1 MMIKSLQQKLILAMA
16 AFVALT
22 GLLIAGSSYLISAK
36 QQQRDAETQIRVVG
50 TILGVHVGN
59 WLSAKAAVL
68 NAFRPVPHDASLPVY
83 MSYAR
88 DAGGFANVFVA
99 YPDGAQENANKVV
112 LPPDNNDP
120 RKWHWWSR
128 AQQERSATF
137 VEMPSVAAATRS
149 AVSSFAHAVLIDG
162 QLAGVVGADV
172 EISSIMEELKRTVLP
187 GDGFAFIVNRK
198 GKIFA
203 HADPK
208 YLNQDARALGSAL
221 TPDLLETALKN
232 QEFRDLS
239 LDGADKLVAVFPVS
253 GTEFSLVTVSDSA
266 TLLAPQRALLWQMA
280 GILLILLLVLIAA
293 SLVLLRSQLK
303 GLFAVRD
310 AMREIAH
317 GEADLSQRI
326 PASGSD
332 EVAETAQAF
341 NQFVAQLNT
350 TFLNVRD
357 KALQLTEGV
366 SSVRGSVE
374 RIARETARIT
384 DISSANAAAI
394 EEVSVSISEIASS
407 TRETDELAHETGEQS
422 QQSAE
427 ALQAITR
434 EMAQTHS
441 NVEAVTAI
449 LDTLAQ
455 RSQQIRSITDVI
467 GEIANQTNLL
477 ALNAAIEAARAGEQ
491 GRGFAV
497 VADEVRKL
505 AERTGSATVEITGM
519 LEAIVA
525 ETGSAA
531 GHMQGTLDAVSS
543 NAKMSTEAGERMLL
557 MAGSMRAVVEKIGEI
572 ALATHEQ
579 RAATTE
585 MGQSTEAINIRISQ
599 TDADLQHTSSRL
611 EALNQL
617 AGSIS
622 ADFAKFRL

>member
-1 MMIKSLQQKLILAMA
+1 MIKSLQQKLILAMA

-36 QQQRDAETQIRVVG
+36 QQQRDAETQIRSVG

-59 WLSAKAAVL
+59 WLGAKATVL
-68 NAFRPVPHDASLPVY
+68 NAFRPIPHDATLPAY
-83 MSYAR
+83 ISYAR

-99 YPDGAQENANKVV
+99 YPDGTQENANKVV

-128 AQQERSATF
+128 AQQQPSATF
-137 VEMPSVAAATRS
+137 VEMPSVAAATHS

-162 QLAGVVGADV
+162 QVAGVVGADV

-187 GDGFAFIVNRK
+187 GDGFAFIVNRE

-203 HADPK
+203 HADAK
-208 YLNQDARALGSAL
+208 YLNQDASALGAAL
-221 TPDLLETALKN
+221 TPDLLDSALKTHA
-232 QEFRDLS
+232 FSKLS
-239 LDGADKLVAVFPVS
+239 LDGRDKLLAVFPVV

-280 GILLILLLVLIAA
+280 GILLILLILLIAA
-293 SLVLLRSQLK
+293 SLVFLRSQLK

-310 AMREIAH
+310 AMREISH

-326 PASGSD
+326 PAFGSD

-341 NQFVAQLNT
+341 NQFVTQLNT

-366 SSVRGSVE
+366 SSVRDSVE
-374 RIARETARIT
+374 RIARETASIS
-384 DISSANAAAI
+384 DISSANAASI
-394 EEVSVSISEIASS
+394 EEVSVSISEIAAS
-407 TRETDELAHETGEQS
+407 TKETDAVAHETGEQS
-422 QQSAE
+422 RQSAE

-455 RSQQIRSITDVI
+455 RSQQIRTITDVI
-467 GEIANQTNLL
+467 GEIASQTNLL

-505 AERTGSATVEITGM
+505 AERTGKATVEITGM
-519 LEAIVA
+519 LEAIVE
-525 ETGSAA
+525 ETGNAA
-531 GHMQGTLDAVSS
+531 GHMQGTLAAVSG
-543 NAKMSTEAGERMLL
+543 NAQMSTEAGEQMLA
-557 MAGSMRAVVEKIGEI
+557 MAGSMRSVLEKIGDI
-572 ALATHEQ
+572 ALATNEQ

-599 TDADLQHTSSRL
+599 TDADLQDASSRL
-611 EALNQL
+611 EALNKL

-622 ADFAKFRL
+622 ADFAKFKL

>member
-1 MMIKSLQQKLILAMA
+1 MIKSLQQKLILAMA

-36 QQQRDAETQIRVVG
+36 QQQRDAETQIRAVG

-59 WLSAKAAVL
+59 WLGAKATVL
-68 NAFRPVPHDASLPVY
+68 GAFRPIPHDAALPAY

-99 YPDGAQENANKVV
+99 YPDGSQENANKVV

-128 AQQERSATF
+128 AQEERSATF
-137 VEMPSVAAATRS
+137 VEMPSVAAATHS
-149 AVSSFAHAVLIDG
+149 AVSSFAHALVIDG
-162 QLAGVVGADV
+162 QIAGVVGADV

-187 GDGFAFIVNRK
+187 GDGFAFIVNRQ

-203 HADPK
+203 HGDAK
-208 YLNQDARALGSAL
+208 YLNQDASALGSAL
-221 TPDLLETALKN
+221 TPDLLEAALKN
-232 QEFRDLS
+232 QEFRKLS
-239 LDGADKLVAVFPVS
+239 LDGADKLVAVFPVA

-266 TLLAPQRALLWQMA
+266 TLLAPMRALLWKMA
-280 GILLILLLVLIAA
+280 GILLILLAVLIAT
-293 SLVLLRSQLK
+293 SLVFLRSQLK

-310 AMREIAH
+310 AMREISR

-326 PASGSD
+326 PASGTD

-357 KALQLTEGV
+357 KALKLTEGV
-366 SSVRGSVE
+366 SSVRGTVE
-374 RIARETARIT
+374 RIAQETASIT

-407 TRETDELAHETGEQS
+407 TKETDAVAHETGEQS
-422 QQSAE
+422 RQSAQE
-427 ALQAITR
+427 MQAITR
-434 EMAQTHS
+434 EMTQTHS
-441 NVEAVTAI
+441 NVEAVAAI

-519 LEAIVA
+519 LEAIVT

-531 GHMQGTLDAVSS
+531 GHMRGTLDAVSS
-543 NAKMSTEAGERMLL
+543 NARMTTEAGERMLT
-557 MAGSMRAVVEKIGEI
+557 MAGSMRSVVEKIGEI
-572 ALATHEQ
+572 ALATNEQ
-579 RAATTE
+579 RSATTE
-585 MGQSTEAINIRISQ
+585 MGQSTESINIRISQ
-599 TDADLQHTSSRL
+599 TDADLQDTSSRL
-611 EALNQL
+611 EELNEL